1 MYVIA
6 AAARSFGGGPYL
18 SDRQLHSLLSA
29 GSSYLSDGALPGGK
43 ETLPFYG
50 VESGFPAITEPPL
63 DHEPLNRAARSGE
76 NLIEA
81 NHKVCDESS
90 IHSCELVGLLPTEGL
105 TSMTKMLSAPHG
117 MPDAVAA
124 VESVTEEVTQTPVLI
139 AEQAVVFST
148 AAALRVRPAKTSRG
162 LIAVLR
168 GIFVDSTA
176 SAERPRRHYPPRRD
190 SFLEHAAMAREM
202 HRL

>member
-1 MYVIA
+1 
-6 AAARSFGGGPYL
+6 
-18 SDRQLHSLLSA
+18 
-29 GSSYLSDGALPGGK
+29 
-43 ETLPFYG
+43 
-50 VESGFPAITEPPL
+50 
-63 DHEPLNRAARSGE
+63 
-76 NLIEA
+76 
-81 NHKVCDESS
+81 
-90 IHSCELVGLLPTEGL
+90 
-105 TSMTKMLSAPHG
+105 MTIMLSAPHE

-139 AEQAVVFST
+139 AEQEVVFST
-148 AAALRVRPAKTSRG
+148 AAAVRVRPAKTSRG

-176 SAERPRRHYPPRRD
+176 NAERPRRHYPPRRD